1 MRTRRE
7 SRATAGQWSPGLGLG
22 FVVSLV
28 AVGPARAQDVTWAGS
43 ADLTSGD
50 YYFTETTTAVW
61 ISNGLTVR
69 SGVLRFDASLPFLL
83 ENSDVV
89 TRVGGIPVPTGG
101 SRYSGD
107 VAGRGGGPGGSGGN
121 SAVGTMG
128 GTMSGSMDPIVIEE
142 PGSLTLE
149 VADPML
155 GAGFDLPMSSSFLT
169 SVRFGV
175 SAKIPA
181 RSVESGV
188 GTGEW
193 DVGVGGGVSLAA
205 SRLYLMLDGTWW
217 RLGDLPDLELK
228 NVLAYGGALGGP
240 FGDGSLG
247 WAVSLWGAT
256 RMIDDVDPP
265 ASLGGDLY
273 FNSISGRSLR
283 LGVRFGLTESAP
295 DLGASVGWS
304 IPLTT

>member
-1 MRTRRE
+1 MNGPWP
-7 SRATAGQWSPGLGLG
+7 ACLGLGLLIT
-22 FVVSLV
+22 LV
-28 AVGPARAQDVTWAGS
+28 AVAPARAQDVTWTGS
-43 ADLTSGD
+43 TDLTRGD

-69 SGVLRFDASLPFLL
+69 TGLLRFDASLPFLF

-101 SRYSGD
+101 SRHSGD
-107 VAGRGGGPGGSGGN
+107 VAGRGGSAGSGGSGG
-121 SAVGTMG
+121 SAGTGTMNSS
-128 GTMSGSMDPIVIEE
+128 MSGSPDAITIEE

-155 GAGFDLPMSSSFLT
+155 GAGFDLPTSSDILT

-181 RSVESGV
+181 RNAESGV

-205 SRLYLMLDGTWW
+205 SRFYLLLDGTWW
-217 RLGDLPDLELK
+217 TLGDLPDLEL
-228 NVLAYGGALGGP
+228 NDVLAYGVALGGP

-265 ASLGGDLY
+265 ASIGGDLY
-273 FNSISGRSLR
+273 FNFISGRSLR

-295 DLGASVGWS
+295 DLGGSVGWS